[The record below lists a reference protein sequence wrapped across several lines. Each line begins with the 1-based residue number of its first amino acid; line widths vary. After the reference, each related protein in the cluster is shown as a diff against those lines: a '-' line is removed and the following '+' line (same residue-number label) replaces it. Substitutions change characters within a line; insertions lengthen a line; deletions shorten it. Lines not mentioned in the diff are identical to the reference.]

1 MQRNDLNWNGK
12 VLINQVYSTRTG
24 RRDDERSN
32 KTLEVDNEKPYITP
46 KCRNLFHSSHLSIGS
61 DQICHSFS
69 TSKDSISHLNP
80 SYSEGQS
87 PLKFSLDVDETSMDA
102 ADNGGPFTPTK
113 SDGSR
118 SCLSGYSDLPNY
130 MAYTESSKVKV
141 RSLSAPK
148 QRPQYERSSST
159 RRCSMHGY
167 DEPRTNIQRV
177 SALHTNF
184 TSKAYPGSGR
194 LDRLGMPARGDF
206 QGFNGDHWNRY

>member
-1 MQRNDLNWNGK
+1 MQRNELNSNGK
-12 VLINQVYSTRTG
+12 VLINQGYSTRTG
-24 RRDDERSN
+24 RHDDERSN
-32 KTLEVDNEKPYITP
+32 KTLVDNEKPYITP

-206 QGFNGDHWNRY
+206 QGFNGDHWNIY